1 MSSVTTVVGIAV
13 GSVTIATFYAGNSFA
28 RDPIHEPATTAVS
41 AAAAKPRV
49 VTVTGSDFRFEAPDV
64 IPAGLTTFRFVNKG
78 PSLHHMAL
86 LRITGGKTFTDLQAA
101 LAKPGALPA
110 WIHEVGGPNAPV
122 PGAESNATA
131 VLEPGSYALICFVDL
146 GGPPHFMKGMIKPLR
161 VVTPKGPREREPKA
175 DVIATLVDYNF
186 KLSGPIKPGNRT
198 IRVHN
203 AGKQHHEVQL
213 VQLPPG
219 VSLGNFMKWLEK
231 QEGPPPGKAI
241 GGISGLDPGKHQHF
255 TAHFTPGNYALICFL
270 PDTGDGKPHFVHGMA
285 QQIAVK

>member
-64 IPAGLTTFRFVNKG
+64 IP
-78 PSLHHMAL
+78 
-86 LRITGGKTFTDLQAA
+86 GGKTFTDLQAA